1 MPIKHYPYP
10 SPIDEMVHFDYILA
24 IPDVPVTGDRIAPTV
39 MREWACRTS
48 GPEFVLS
55 IPACNDRPYQTRNF
69 PGEGWSTAGG
79 HPPLYYA
86 VTALATRPVAKL
98 TGLSLFGLGRA
109 FGAFWLAAFMF
120 VCFAIARRL
129 GVGDVPA
136 LAAAVLVGTSPGV
149 VSSAATMGPD
159 TATAAMSGLVLLA
172 ALAFDGSRRT
182 TLLFLAAVLL
192 ASLTKF
198 TAFEAVGAAF
208 LFLCLHPL
216 GWGRRRKSLASVGSP
231 ALEAADATDPA
242 APPLRTS
249 MLVGGLG
256 VIVFVVVSVL
266 WGLRPA

>member
-1 MPIKHYPYP
+1 MGMTTSRLVAARKRQVVRTASVVGLLIAIACVSVAMPIKHYPYP

-98 TGLSLFGLGRA
+98 TGLSLFSLGRA

-136 LAAAVLVGTSPGV
+136 LAAAVLRRNLTRGGG
-149 VSSAATMGPD
+149 ARGH
-159 TATAAMSGLVLLA
+159 
-172 ALAFDGSRRT
+172 DGSRHGDGRHERAGAARSARLRWVPT
-182 TLLFLAAVLL
+182 HHAAVPGSG
-192 ASLTKF
+192 APGIAHQVHSL
-198 TAFEAVGAAF
+198 
-208 LFLCLHPL
+208 
-216 GWGRRRKSLASVGSP
+216 
-231 ALEAADATDPA
+231 
-242 APPLRTS
+242 
-249 MLVGGLG
+249 
-256 VIVFVVVSVL
+256 
-266 WGLRPA
+266 